1 MSSLVESIPALLSL
15 GISVAFGRDFGSL
28 PTFLEA
34 VGNFVCPGSF
44 GTFGG
49 FGILTGNFGPVGT
62 FGTGAFGTGTFGTG
76 TFGTVTFGTGTFGT
90 VGGRT
95 GGTLGGTFGTVGT
108 FTLLPIDMIL
118 MMQPIH

>member
-49 FGILTGNFGPVGT
+49 FGILIGNFGPV
-62 FGTGAFGTGTFGTG
+62 
-76 TFGTVTFGTGTFGT
+76 GTFGT

-95 GGTLGGTFGTVGT
+95 GGTLGGTFGAGGT